1 MARSCLEV
9 CGSKSTATWVVLV
22 GRLACNATA
31 YKRETVSLSPLCNE
45 MDSSARGAG
54 GLSKSGRPDR
64 QLPAFQ
70 ELIHLLVVSGAHRL
84 NPGPSTQS
92 HMGMLG
98 KTLQVLLDVVS
109 QLPGPAFRR
118 SWKVLEGPEVL
129 ETAKV

>member
-1 MARSCLEV
+1 
-9 CGSKSTATWVVLV
+9 
-22 GRLACNATA
+22 
-31 YKRETVSLSPLCNE
+31 

-70 ELIHLLVVSGAHRL
+70 ELIHLLAVSGAHRL
-84 NPGPSTQS
+84 NPDPSTQS
-92 HMGMLG
+92 HME
-98 KTLQVLLDVVS
+98 TLQVLLDVVS